1 MIQCS
6 CSKLEEFSNILSETS
21 ELKEF
26 FKYLKVISEVFKN
39 AITKNSIDLGIQY
52 RALGA
57 TDFFCSSSQW
67 RTQEKIS
74 GGGVQGRGSGLVGGP
89 GGGAP
94 RTPENFRKFA
104 KNSLRKLQKYCIFAY
119 FAKKF
124 QTMR

>member
-67 RTQEKIS
+67 RTQEKNFGEIKVWGPAS
-74 GGGVQGRGSGLVGGP
+74 SRGP
-89 GGGAP
+89 GAEPPGC
-94 RTPENFRKFA
+94 RR
-104 KNSLRKLQKYCIFAY
+104 IFEHL
-119 FAKKF
+119 KKDS
-124 QTMR
+124 